1 MCRCLSDYV
10 VPKGCSRLDFCG
22 GFVVTAGHE
31 VEAYATTFREQGDD
45 YSAIVIQALGDRL
58 AEAAAEYL
66 HKIMRD
72 QCGIG
77 REEGFAAD
85 TAIDEEQAKYLI
97 REKYRGIRPA
107 AGYPSC
113 PDHSEKQTLWKLLD
127 VAENTGIELTETCAM
142 LPAAAVSGL
151 YFGHPDSR
159 YFALGRIDRDQVE
172 DYARRKGETPAAVE
186 KWLGQNLS
194 YNPD

>member
-1 MCRCLSDYV
+1 MAKTL
-10 VPKGCSRLDFCG
+10 
-22 GFVVTAGHE
+22 A
-31 VEAYATTFREQGDD
+31 
-45 YSAIVIQALGDRL
+45 DRL
-58 AEAAAEYL
+58 AEAFAELL
-66 HKIMRD
+66 HQRARKNLG
-72 QCGIG
+72 CGEN
-77 REEGFAAD
+77 EELSYED
-85 TAIDEEQAKYLI
+85 LI
-97 REKYRGIRPA
+97 AERYRGIRPA
-107 AGYPSC
+107 PGYPAC

-186 KWLGQNLS
+186 KWRGQNLS